1 MAPEIYDYVYGYF
14 VFSGIG
20 HSLTVNMTEDFDKA
34 ANVAFWVFDNI
45 KGFSRWQRH
54 RFMPVIDDSA
64 LCIYRRGFGYCD
76 QGAHVYATIM
86 HYLGFKVKLLM
97 LKNDEGVSNHTVAI
111 VYVGGKP
118 MIVDTAY
125 KFIFADNNKNPIAID
140 ELGNSEIFDEYLNI
154 VKSTDELLKIEY
166 SEFKPSWFKNGTS
179 YETFPYCKRQD
190 MIGKIAD
197 RMKKRFIRPFERH

>member
-1 MAPEIYDYVYGYF
+1 
-14 VFSGIG
+14 
-20 HSLTVNMTEDFDKA
+20 MTEDFDKA

-54 RFMPVIDDSA
+54 KFMPIIDDNA
-64 LCIYRRGFGYCD
+64 LGIYRRGFGYCD

-97 LKNDEGVSNHTVAI
+97 LRNDEGISTHTVAI
-111 VYVGGKP
+111 VYVKGKP

-140 ELGNSEIFDEYLNI
+140 ELENSEIFNEYLKT
-154 VKSTDELLKIEY
+154 VKDTDAMLKVEY
-166 SEFKPSWFKNGTS
+166 VEIKPSWFKNGVY
-179 YETFPYCKRQD
+179 YETFPYCKKQD
-190 MIGKIAD
+190 MFKKIAD
-197 RMKKRFIRPFERH
+197 KTRQRFMRLFERH